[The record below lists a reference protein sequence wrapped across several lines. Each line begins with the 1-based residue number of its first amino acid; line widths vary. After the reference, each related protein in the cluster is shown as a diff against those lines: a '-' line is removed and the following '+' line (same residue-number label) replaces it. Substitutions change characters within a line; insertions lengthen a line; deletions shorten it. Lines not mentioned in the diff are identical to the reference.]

1 MDRPAN
7 LVAAFQQVFA
17 GRLSFVHTLGPRVL
31 TIELSMA
38 FRWFQPQVNP
48 EISCRAAHMVME
60 HQVLG
65 RIDLGPSFSEPGN
78 LQNQGMTA

>member
-17 GRLSFVHTLGPRVL
+17 GPLSVVHALGPRVL
-31 TIELSMA
+31 TIGFLWVSDG
-38 FRWFQPQVNP
+38 FSHKSIP
-48 EISCRAAHMVME
+48 ISCRAAHMVME

-65 RIDLGPSFSEPGN
+65 MIDLGPPSQS
-78 LQNQGMTA
+78 QGTCKTRA